1 MKKVVFGLV
10 PVLLT
15 GIFIGLGSGADTPN
29 VAVIPTK
36 ADVTN
41 THQTE
46 PEISLTLLA
55 KDKVSASTN
64 LEVNSSLFSDDLL
77 LGDLKRLKGEPLQ
90 RSLQAFWTHCS
101 GKENCDERLLQLQQ
115 HLSAVNYDLLAT
127 FPMRSEIW
135 KTVQSTVPLTN
146 DNTTEENIAIFK
158 HYGEETWGEH
168 TNVMLA
174 DAFTMLDFKQQTQQ
188 LNHVPADTFLSEYQ
202 SLLDHWREDLKVLA
216 LESGVNQYE
225 QGLALIPI
233 SFTDEQRS
241 MIQSQLASY
250 YLKPKEAEQ
259 VMARER
265 VVVAQSEKVARYQAA
280 LSSLEASLESARLST
295 HSHLDNERW
304 EEYKAGEISVFR
316 RKFFST
322 GTN

>member
-1 MKKVVFGLV
+1 MKKVVIGLV

-15 GIFIGLGSGADTPN
+15 GIFIGLGSDADTPN

-41 THQTE
+41 TPQTE
-46 PEISLTLLA
+46 PDIALPLRTT
-55 KDKVSASTN
+55 DKVSASTN

-101 GKENCDERLLQLQQ
+101 GKENCDERLLELQQ
-115 HLSAVNYDLLAT
+115 RLSAVNYDLLAT

-146 DNTTEENIAIFK
+146 DNTIEENIAIFK
-158 HYGEETWGEH
+158 RYGAETWDDH
-168 TNVMLA
+168 TSVVLA
-174 DAFTMLDFKQQTQQ
+174 DAFTMLDFKQQAQQ
-188 LNHVPADTFLSEYQ
+188 LNNVSADIFLSEYQ
-202 SLLDHWREDLKVLA
+202 SLLGHWRQDLKVLA

-225 QGLALIPI
+225 QGLALIPP
-233 SFTDEQRS
+233 SFTNEQRS
-241 MIQSQLASY
+241 IIQSQLANY
-250 YLKPKEAEQ
+250 YLEPREAEQ
-259 VMARER
+259 VLARER
-265 VVVAQSEKVARYQAA
+265 AVIAQSEKVARYQAA
-280 LSSLEASLESARLST
+280 LSSLEASLESARLTT
-295 HSHLDNERW
+295 HSHLDNTRW

-316 RKFFST
+316 RRFFSA
-322 GTN
+322 GTD